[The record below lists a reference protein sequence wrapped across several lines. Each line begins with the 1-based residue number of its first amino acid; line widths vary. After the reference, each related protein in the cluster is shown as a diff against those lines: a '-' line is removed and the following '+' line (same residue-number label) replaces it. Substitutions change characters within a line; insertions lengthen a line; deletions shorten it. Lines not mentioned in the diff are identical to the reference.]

1 MDGINK
7 MDLATSLRPRRVGF
21 FSSLQA
27 KLSIQPIQLEE
38 TNKSANEDL
47 LLEKHSIENSL
58 IN

>member
-7 MDLATSLRPRRVGF
+7 IDLATSLRPRRAGF
-21 FSSLQA
+21 FSSLQT
-27 KLSIQPIQLEE
+27 KLSIQPIPLEE